1 MRGRQIL
8 GLACLVLL
16 PASLLLARV
25 HPYGD
30 AGLYANTA
38 PPPFM
43 EDAHVPLD
51 VRAILFAKC
60 ADCHSAQT
68 RVPIY
73 GRFAPVSWLMESDI
87 VRGRK
92 AMNLSMWGTYSQD
105 ERLDRAQEIV
115 QMAQAGKMP
124 LPQYRLVHWKS
135 RINAA
140 DVAALN
146 RWANAQEAKAA
157 PDGQMSVH
165 TGGSGDAARG
175 RELFGKRCTGCHSLT
190 QDGEG
195 PRLGGIVGRTS
206 GSVSSY
212 QYSAAL
218 KKAHIVWD
226 ETTLDKW
233 LTNPDQMVPGTE
245 MDFYVPKPE
254 ERQAIIRY
262 LKSAM

>member
-1 MRGRQIL
+1 
-8 GLACLVLL
+8 
-16 PASLLLARV
+16 
-25 HPYGD
+25 
-30 AGLYANTA
+30 
-38 PPPFM
+38 
-43 EDAHVPLD
+43 
-51 VRAILFAKC
+51 
-60 ADCHSAQT
+60 
-68 RVPIY
+68 
-73 GRFAPVSWLMESDI
+73 
-87 VRGRK
+87 
-92 AMNLSMWGTYSQD
+92 NLSMWSAYSQD

-135 RINAA
+135 RNNAA

-157 PDGQMSVH
+157 PDGQKSVH
-165 TGGSGDAARG
+165 PGAPGDAARG

-254 ERQAIIRY
+254 ERQAIVRY